1 MAKLVNLIPGREIVK
16 EDLEDMDVSLPGKVE
31 RFLDRAIQVVKSYNL
46 SRRKEQ
52 MVIAKIID
60 ALGMTP
66 SELQQAALGMT
77 PSELQQAVTKLKKY
91 KIVKR

>member
-16 EDLEDMDVSLPGKVE
+16 EDLEDMDANLPAQIE
-31 RFLDRAIQVVKSYNL
+31 RFLDRAIRIIKGYNL

-60 ALGMTP
+60 ALDMN
-66 SELQQAALGMT
+66 
-77 PSELQQAVTKLKKY
+77 PSELQQAVQKLKKY
-91 KIVKR
+91 KIVKK

>member
-1 MAKLVNLIPGREIVK
+1 MIKLINLIPGRDIQK
-16 EDLEDMDVSLPGKVE
+16 EDLDDMDTAIPAKVE
-31 RFLDRAIQVVKSYNL
+31 RFLDRALNVIKSYNL

-52 MVIAKIID
+52 YVIAKLID

-66 SELQQAALGMT
+66 SD
-77 PSELQQAVTKLKKY
+77 LQQAVQRLKRN

>member
-1 MAKLVNLIPGREIVK
+1 MKLVNLLPGKEIK
-16 EDLEDMDVSLPGKVE
+16 EDLEDMDANLPAQVE
-31 RFLDRAIQVVKSYNL
+31 RFLDRAIRVVKGYNL

-60 ALGMTP
+60 ALDMN
-66 SELQQAALGMT
+66 
-77 PSELQQAVTKLKKY
+77 PSELQQAVQKLKKY

>member
-16 EDLEDMDVSLPGKVE
+16 EDLEDMDANLPAQIE
-31 RFLDRAIQVVKSYNL
+31 RFLDRAIRIIKGYNL

-60 ALGMTP
+60 ALDMN
-66 SELQQAALGMT
+66 
-77 PSELQQAVTKLKKY
+77 PSELQQAVQKLKKY